1 MVSSN
6 DKVVQSS
13 GVEEAEGV
21 LAELSSNGLAVPE
34 DEVSSLSPEKLE
46 EMIKAI
52 RTEIKNKDY
61 HKNRNMDPEA
71 KRLQSINGKRNRRA
85 DRIQILI
92 GSGDMTVLQ
101 GQTLLNKMI
110 SDSEFIPDL
119 SEYRFAKNSVSDLEA
134 TLKKLQDL
142 QKKSK

>member
-61 HKNRNMDPEA
+61 HFFMYVRNWKNVGTRT
-71 KRLQSINGKRNRRA
+71 G
-85 DRIQILI
+85 
-92 GSGDMTVLQ
+92 
-101 GQTLLNKMI
+101 
-110 SDSEFIPDL
+110 
-119 SEYRFAKNSVSDLEA
+119 
-134 TLKKLQDL
+134 
-142 QKKSK
+142 

>member
-52 RTEIKNKDY
+52 RTEIKNKD
-61 HKNRNMDPEA
+61 
-71 KRLQSINGKRNRRA
+71 
-85 DRIQILI
+85 
-92 GSGDMTVLQ
+92 
-101 GQTLLNKMI
+101 
-110 SDSEFIPDL
+110 
-119 SEYRFAKNSVSDLEA
+119 
-134 TLKKLQDL
+134 
-142 QKKSK
+142 

>member
-13 GVEEAEGV
+13 VVEEAEGV

-61 HKNRNMDPEA
+61 DKNRNMDPEA

-119 SEYRFAKNSVSDLEA
+119 SEYRFVKNSVSELEA